1 MKYRA
6 LADTGVFVSELCLGA
21 MTFGG
26 RGGVWETIGGLDQA
40 EVDAIVGRSLDAGIN
55 FVDTANVYAV
65 GESETMVGKAL
76 KGRRHEVVLAT
87 KVRGRMGMGA
97 NDVGLSRLHIMQ
109 AVEASLRRLGTD
121 YVDLYQIHRTDPY
134 TDIEETLRALDDLV
148 RHGKVR
154 YIGCSN
160 LPAWQLMK
168 ALAVSDGTG
177 LERFHC
183 TQSYY
188 SLVGRELEQDV
199 IPLIEDQGL
208 GLLVWSPLAGGFL
221 SGKFTRKNQGEGRR
235 KTFDFPPVD
244 KDKGWDVVDVLL
256 RIAKK
261 HGVSAARV
269 ALAWVLSNEAVT
281 SVIIGARNLRQ
292 LDDNIAAVDLELSDE
307 ELAALDEVSR
317 IPPGYPAW
325 MDVLGSDRRPGE
337 VRRLQAAQAKASRD
351 GGDGE
356 RGDGSKPRAAAAG
369 DRAKG
374 KSKSKGGRREPKA
387 TRKKAKKR

>member
-26 RGGVWETIGGLDQA
+26 RGGTWAVIGGLEQA

-55 FVDTANVYAV
+55 FIDTANVYSL

-76 KGRRHEVVLAT
+76 KGRRHEIVLAT

-97 NDVGLSRLHIMQ
+97 NEVGLSRLHIMQ
-109 AVEASLRRLGTD
+109 AVEDSLKRLGTD
-121 YVDLYQIHRTDPY
+121 YIDLYQIHRTDPY

-148 RHGKVR
+148 RQGKVR
-154 YIGCSN
+154 YVGCSN

-168 ALAVSDGTG
+168 ALAVSDGGG
-177 LERFHC
+177 LERFQC

-221 SGKFTRKNQGEGRR
+221 SGKFTRKSQGEGRR

-244 KDKGWDVVDVLL
+244 KEKGWDVVDVLL
-256 RIAKK
+256 RIAKR

-269 ALAWVLSNEAVT
+269 ALAWVLANDAVT

-292 LDDNIAAVDLELSDE
+292 LDDNIAAVGLELGDDD
-307 ELAALDEVSR
+307 LKALDEVSR

-337 VRRLQAAQAKASRD
+337 VRRLQAAQAGAAQPSGNGAKKA
-351 GGDGE
+351 
-356 RGDGSKPRAAAAG
+356 KPKKKAAAG
-369 DRAKG
+369 RTPKGSRKTKG
-374 KSKSKGGRREPKA
+374 K
-387 TRKKAKKR
+387 TKR

>member
-26 RGGVWETIGGLDQA
+26 RGGIWETIGGLDQA
-40 EVDAIVGRSLDAGIN
+40 EVDAIVGRSLEAGIN
-55 FVDTANVYAV
+55 FVDTADVYAV

-97 NDVGLSRLHIMQ
+97 NQVGLSRLHIMQ
-109 AVEASLRRLGTD
+109 GVEASLKRLDTD
-121 YVDLYQIHRTDPY
+121 YIDLYQIHRTDPH
-134 TDIEETLRALDDLV
+134 TDMEGTLRALDDLV
-148 RHGKVR
+148 RQGKVR

-168 ALAVSDGTG
+168 ALGISEAKGV
-177 LERFHC
+177 ERFQC

-199 IPLIEDQGL
+199 IPLLEDQRL

-221 SGKFTRKNQGEGRR
+221 SGKFTRKSNGEGRR

-244 KDKGWDVVDVLL
+244 KEKGYGVVDALL

-261 HGVSAARV
+261 RRVSAARV
-269 ALAWVLSNEAVT
+269 ALAWVLANKAVT
-281 SVIIGARNLRQ
+281 SVIIGARNLKQ
-292 LDDNIAAVDLELSDE
+292 LDDNIAAVDLELTADD
-307 ELAALDEVSR
+307 LKALDDASR
-317 IPPGYPAW
+317 LPPAYPAW
-325 MDVLGSDRRPGE
+325 MDTLGSDRLPGE
-337 VRRLQAAQAKASRD
+337 VRRLQTASQTA
-351 GGDGE
+351 E
-356 RGDGSKPRAAAAG
+356 RGAKP
-369 DRAKG
+369 
-374 KSKSKGGRREPKA
+374 PKA
-387 TRKKAKKR
+387 GKKKKKPK